1 MATKQYFGIK
11 YPFTAQDFQHFF
23 VDANSSLS
31 SKAKSQ
37 LMHLVFTPKGQ
48 RLRNPEYGTDLIRYI
63 FDQNDNETWESVK
76 TEIKEAVTRWI
87 GNIKLN
93 DIQIVQSK
101 DDEHEIFVRLDYT
114 VSDGN
119 KSTSDSV
126 IVQL

>member
-1 MATKQYFGIK
+1 
-11 YPFTAQDFQHFF
+11 
-23 VDANSSLS
+23 
-31 SKAKSQ
+31 
-37 LMHLVFTPKGQ
+37 MHLVFTPKGQ
-48 RLRNPEYGTDLIRYI
+48 RVRNPEYGTDLIRYI
-63 FDQNDNETWESVK
+63 FDQDDKETWESVK

-126 IVQL
+126 VVQL

>member
-1 MATKQYFGIK
+1 
-11 YPFTAQDFQHFF
+11 
-23 VDANSSLS
+23 
-31 SKAKSQ
+31 
-37 LMHLVFTPKGQ
+37 MHLVFTPKGQ
-48 RLRNPEYGTDLIRYI
+48 RVRNPEYGTDLIRYI
-63 FDQNDNETWESVK
+63 FDQNDKETWESVK

-93 DIQIVQSK
+93 DIQIVQSQ

-126 IVQL
+126 VVQL

>member
-1 MATKQYFGIK
+1 MGEKNTIALLTSINGYLK
-11 YPFTAQDFQHFF
+11 TM
-23 VDANSSLS
+23 VDS
-31 SKAKSQ
+31 SKQNNAQSPEDKEKKSVKNSEKQ
-37 LMHLVFTPKGQ
+37 VKTLSTGGLGSG
-48 RLRNPEYGTDLIRYI
+48 L
-63 FDQNDNETWESVK
+63 K

-93 DIQIVQSK
+93 DIQIVQNK

-126 IVQL
+126 VVQL